1 VIYDAF
7 DPFTAL
13 TAAAAVT
20 TRVKLATNIAIG
32 PIRNTT
38 LLARQTASLHAL
50 SNGRLLLGLAIG
62 ARQEDY
68 DAVGAHF
75 SSRAR
80 RFADQLDTL
89 RALWEEQRV
98 GPQLGR
104 ISAPPIFIGGA
115 SDATF
120 ARVARYADG
129 YMHGGGPAR
138 AFARAADKARAAW
151 EDQGRMGAPLLWGQ
165 GYFALGS
172 AEAAETGARY
182 LREYYAFTGPFAE
195 KVAEG
200 LLTTPQAIA
209 QFLSSYADT
218 GCDEVAL
225 YPTIPNLE
233 QLDLLVEALS
243 KLSFVEAG
251 R

>member
-1 VIYDAF
+1 VAYDAF

-38 LLARQTASLHAL
+38 LLARQAASLHAL

-68 DAVGAHF
+68 DAVGALF

-80 RFADQLDTL
+80 RFAEQLDTL
-89 RALWEEQRV
+89 RAVWEEQRV
-98 GPQLGR
+98 GPQLGQ
-104 ISAPPIFIGGA
+104 IGAPPILIGGA
-115 SDATF
+115 SDASF
-120 ARVARYADG
+120 ARMSRYADG

-138 AFARAADKARAAW
+138 AFSRAAEKARAAW
-151 EDQGRMGAPLLWGQ
+151 EDQGRLGAPLLWGQ

-172 AEAAETGARY
+172 AEVAEAGARY

-200 LLTTPQAIA
+200 LLTNPQAIA
-209 QFLSSYADT
+209 QFLSGYADA

-225 YPTIPNLE
+225 YPTIANVE
-233 QLDLLVEALS
+233 QLDLLTQALS
-243 KLSFVEAG
+243 KLNFIEAA